1 MEILDIQLF
10 QVIVEN
16 SYDYLVAFS
25 SILAQSIEDPDI
37 LGQMQDA
44 WHNFLES
51 GQAWALAIGAF
62 LGYTFK
68 GFTG

>member
-1 MEILDIQLF
+1 MEILDSQLL
-10 QVIVEN
+10 QIIIEN
-16 SYDYLVAFS
+16 SYDYLASFS
-25 SILAQSIEDPDI
+25 AILAQTIEDPDI

-51 GQAWALAIGAF
+51 GQAWALGIGAF

>member
-1 MEILDIQLF
+1 MDILYSQLL
-10 QVIVEN
+10 QVIVET
-16 SYDYLVAFS
+16 SSEHFSLFS
-25 SILAQSIEDPDI
+25 SILAQTIEDPDI
-37 LGQMQDA
+37 LGQIQDA
-44 WHNFLES
+44 WSNFLES